1 MKKTAIFLMMTV
13 LFQGLAF
20 AQLKLG
26 VKAGVNISNLS
37 GYTSQDLIN
46 DVKGANSYQ
55 FGILAKVKLG
65 NFFSLQPEV
74 LLSMK
79 GAELTNDQS
88 NAALNTLSTLMGET
102 IPNSLHLKTTYLE
115 VPLNIQAGI
124 GLGSLARIYG
134 QVSPYLSY
142 LISDNVDGAEDF
154 YAAYKNFLSNYDG
167 AQPLNSFD
175 YGIGLGAGV
184 EVLFLQLSVKYD
196 FSLNEFK
203 EVIQTIGP
211 VSFDVNPLF
220 SSLKHRNLSISLAFL
235 F

>member
-203 EVIQTIGP
+203 EVAGTILD
-211 VSFDVNPLF
+211 DVNPLF

>member
-1 MKKTAIFLMMTV
+1 MKKTVIVLAMAI
-13 LFQGLAF
+13 LFQGIAF

-26 VKAGVNISNLS
+26 VKAGANISNLS

-46 DVKGANSYQ
+46 DIKGATSYQ
-55 FGILAKVKLG
+55 FGVLAKVKLG
-65 NFFSLQPEV
+65 DFVCLQPEV

-88 NAALNTLSTLMGET
+88 NAALNLLSDAMDRD

-115 VPLNIQAGI
+115 VPLNIQAGV
-124 GLGSLARIYG
+124 GLGSLARVYG

-142 LISDNVDGAEDF
+142 LISDDVDGAEDF
-154 YAAYKNFLSNYDG
+154 YAAYKNFMSERGDG

-175 YGIGLGAGV
+175 YGIGIGAGV
-184 EVLFLQLSVKYD
+184 ELLFLQLSVKYD

-203 EVIQTIGP
+203 EVAGT
-211 VSFDVNPLF
+211 VLKDVNPLF
-220 SSLKHRNLSISLAFL
+220 SSLKNRNLSISLAIL

>member
-1 MKKTAIFLMMTV
+1 
-13 LFQGLAF
+13 
-20 AQLKLG
+20 
-26 VKAGVNISNLS
+26 S
-37 GYTSQDLIN
+37 
-46 DVKGANSYQ
+46 
-55 FGILAKVKLG
+55 
-65 NFFSLQPEV
+65 
-74 LLSMK
+74 
-79 GAELTNDQS
+79 
-88 NAALNTLSTLMGET
+88 AALNALSGLMGEP

-124 GLGSLARIYG
+124 GLGSLARVYG

-142 LISDNVDGAEDF
+142 LIADDIDGAEDF
-154 YAAYKNFLSNYDG
+154 YAAYKDFLSDYDG
-167 AQPLNSFD
+167 QPLNSFD

-203 EVIQTIGP
+203 EVPALGGLLD
-211 VSFDVNPLF
+211 DVNPLF

>member
-1 MKKTAIFLMMTV
+1 MKKTAIILTMAI

-26 VKAGVNISNLS
+26 VKAGANISSLS
-37 GYTSQDLIN
+37 GYTPEDLIN
-46 DVKGANSYQ
+46 DVKGAASYQ
-55 FGILAKVKLG
+55 FGVLAKVNLG
-65 NFFSLQPEV
+65 DFFSLQPEV

-88 NAALNTLSTLMGET
+88 DAALGTLSTMMGKP
-102 IPNSLHLKTTYLE
+102 IPNSMQLKTTYLE
-115 VPLNIQAGI
+115 VPLNIQAGV
-124 GLGSLARIYG
+124 GLGSLFRVYG

-142 LISDNVDGAEDF
+142 LISDDVDGAEDF
-154 YAAYKNFLSNYDG
+154 YAAYKNFMSERGDG

-203 EVIQTIGP
+203 EVAGTILD
-211 VSFDVNPLF
+211 DVNPLF

>member
-124 GLGSLARIYG
+124 GLGSLARVYG

-142 LISDNVDGAEDF
+142 LISDDVDGAEDF
-154 YAAYKNFLSNYDG
+154 YAAYKNFMSERGDG

-203 EVIQTIGP
+203 EVAGTILD
-211 VSFDVNPLF
+211 DVNPLF